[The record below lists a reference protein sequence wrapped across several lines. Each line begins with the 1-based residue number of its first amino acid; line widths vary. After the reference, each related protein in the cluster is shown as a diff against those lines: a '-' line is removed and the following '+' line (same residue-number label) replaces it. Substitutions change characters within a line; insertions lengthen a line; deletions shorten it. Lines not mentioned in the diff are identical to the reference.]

1 MWSDCILYLLLNF
14 FEWFNEIEMESIYM
28 QKFDILLEWILRE
41 LGLRVLKVLS
51 VDRYFR
57 FKFLNN
63 ISIGIRLIF

>member
-51 VDRYFR
+51 VDRYFC

>member
-63 ISIGIRLIF
+63 ILIGIRLIF

>member
-1 MWSDCILYLLLNF
+1 MWLDCILYLLLNF